1 MVHVGLDTVELKGKP
16 FTMHVSDQQVIKKGQ
31 PLMTVDFKAIKAA
44 GYDPTTL
51 VIVMN
56 TNEFVE
62 VVPTEKTTVS
72 NQDTV
77 IYTV

>member
-1 MVHVGLDTVELKGKP
+1 
-16 FTMHVSDQQVIKKGQ
+16 
-31 PLMTVDFKAIKAA
+31 MTVDFKAIKAA

-51 VIVMN
+51 VIVTN